1 MDDIESTA
9 SETSSSP
16 KHEIRPEQI
25 ISLIIAPISSCLLAY
40 LLREGIVAARLST
53 RSNGFQGHQ
62 WSAIKDW
69 RPLPWTRWLVLFIYL
84 FSCLFVFGSWVFQLL
99 FLAELRMDFIPCSA
113 AGILCLTAYVVIKLV
128 YLFMVDKAH
137 VIRGTTKSRLKSKL
151 YVFNA
156 FVMLATFNFFSR
168 GSRYDKEN
176 DVCSIGLERTILL
189 PVIFF
194 DAVVNVY
201 LTSLFLFPLLRLH
214 SIQISM
220 MKPWTMHENTLHFSR
235 VPPNVRLRRLALRT
249 FAGVIGTLA
258 ISIANLSVLVALEG
272 EIVWLCLTCCNTDI
286 LFTAF
291 VIHWINSS
299 GKAAPISNVE
309 VAPTPAP
316 PPPSMELG
324 EKEVVIFTEIFDQRR
339 KSYDDH
345 EP

>member
-1 MDDIESTA
+1 MDSIGSTA

-16 KHEIRPEQI
+16 RHEIRPEQI

-40 LLREGIVAARLST
+40 LLR
-53 RSNGFQGHQ
+53 HQ

-84 FSCLFVFGSWVFQLL
+84 FSCLFIFGSWVFQLL
-99 FLAELRMDFIPCSA
+99 FLDELRMDFIPCSA
-113 AGILCLTAYVVIKLV
+113 AGMLCLTAYVVIKLV

-151 YVFNA
+151 YVFNS
-156 FVMLATFNFFSR
+156 FVMLAVYGIIATFNFVSR

-176 DVCSIGLERTILL
+176 DVCITELERTILL

-194 DAVVNVY
+194 DAVINVY
-201 LTSLFLFPLLRLH
+201 LTSLFLFPLLRLR

-249 FAGVIGTLA
+249 FAGVLGTLA

-299 GKAAPISNVE
+299 GKAAPKSNVE
-309 VAPTPAP
+309 VVPTPIP
-316 PPPSMELG
+316 PPPSMKLG
-324 EKEVVIFTEIFDQRR
+324 EKETVTFTEVFDQRQ

-345 EP
+345 YHKP

>member
-1 MDDIESTA
+1 MDDIDSTVI
-9 SETSSSP
+9 ETSSSP

-40 LLREGIVAARLST
+40 LLR
-53 RSNGFQGHQ
+53 HQ

-69 RPLPWTRWLVLFIYL
+69 RPLPWTRWLVLFTYL

-156 FVMLATFNFFSR
+156 FVMLGMSMFRVHR

-258 ISIANLSVLVALEG
+258 ISIA
-272 EIVWLCLTCCNTDI
+272 
-286 LFTAF
+286 
-291 VIHWINSS
+291 
-299 GKAAPISNVE
+299 
-309 VAPTPAP
+309 
-316 PPPSMELG
+316 
-324 EKEVVIFTEIFDQRR
+324 
-339 KSYDDH
+339 
-345 EP
+345 